1 MRSKDM
7 EEEIGRVTH
16 YYKKIGVVIIE
27 LSGGIRKGDKIAVRG
42 KETNFEQSV
51 GSIQIEH
58 KEVETASAGSAVG
71 VKVDQKVRE
80 GDKVFK
86 LS

>member
-1 MRSKDM
+1 MRSKSM
-7 EEEIGRVTH
+7 EEEIGQITH
-16 YYKKIGVVIIE
+16 YYKKIGVAIIE

-42 KETNFEQSV
+42 KETNFEQGV
-51 GSIQIEH
+51 GSMQIEH
-58 KEVETASAGSAVG
+58 KEVETAAAGSAVG
-71 VKVDQKVRE
+71 VKIDQTVRE